1 MDSHNHLST
10 RRMMKRVLVYVV
22 VWLLACLSPTRVVES
37 SDQCKAWL
45 VQSIPTDMPELPR
58 ISGVLSTGSSLLLA
72 FQQLYYYL
80 LCFLSTKICLLSI
93 VSSVFYVS
101 FVFVDF
107 GNLVRLLQRQF
118 VRGNCWCVQGM
129 CFSG

>member
-1 MDSHNHLST
+1 
-10 RRMMKRVLVYVV
+10 MKRVLLYVV

-80 LCFLSTKICLLSI
+80 LFFLSTKICLLSI

-101 FVFVDF
+101 SVFVDF
-107 GNLVRLLQRQF
+107 GNLVLEGIVGVYRGCVSVASKQF
-118 VRGNCWCVQGM
+118 NKITRHHSTVLAASC
-129 CFSG
+129 